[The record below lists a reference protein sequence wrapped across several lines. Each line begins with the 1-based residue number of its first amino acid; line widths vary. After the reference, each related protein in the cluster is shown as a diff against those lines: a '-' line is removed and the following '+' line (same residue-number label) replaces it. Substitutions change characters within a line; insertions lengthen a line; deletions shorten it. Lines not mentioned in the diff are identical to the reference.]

1 MFHMVFSAEAEFET
15 QPLVHYCI
23 NPSARPSAQC
33 KRKICC
39 CFFRKFW
46 NQNCSLHDHCLPL

>member
-39 CFFRKFW
+39 CFFFVNFETRTVPYTITVY
-46 NQNCSLHDHCLPL
+46 H